1 MAIRVERLLHTRMR
15 VADIDATVK
24 FYTDVLGLKV
34 TLQHTS
40 PRGSKLVFLE
50 VPGSAE
56 EIELCSF
63 PASGTVK
70 VPEDL
75 VHLAFEVSDLDAT
88 ITQLEALGVP
98 ITDGPTDSRS
108 GRFCFIDAPE
118 GYEVELIEC
127 RRGDANPE
135 ARS

>member
-15 VADIDATVK
+15 VGDIDRTVR
-24 FYTDVLGLKV
+24 FYTEILGLEV
-34 TLQHTS
+34 ILRHTS
-40 PRGSKLVFLE
+40 PRGSKLVFLK
-50 VPGSAE
+50 VPGSDE

-63 PASGTVK
+63 PASGEVR

-75 VHLAFEVSDLDAT
+75 VHLAFEVADLDAA
-88 ITQLEALGVP
+88 IRKLESLGVP

-118 GYEVELIEC
+118 GYEIELIQP
-127 RRGDANPE
+127 GGKG
-135 ARS
+135 

>member
-15 VADIDATVK
+15 VGDIDATVR
-24 FYTDVLGLKV
+24 FYTEVLGLQV
-34 TLQHTS
+34 IERHTS
-40 PRGSKLVFLE
+40 PRGSKLVFLQ

-63 PASGTVK
+63 PASGDVQ

-75 VHLAFEVSDLDAT
+75 VHLAFEVADLDAT
-88 ITQLEALGVP
+88 IAHLESLGVP

-118 GYEVELIEC
+118 GYEIELIEPK
-127 RRGDANPE
+127 GGT
-135 ARS
+135 S